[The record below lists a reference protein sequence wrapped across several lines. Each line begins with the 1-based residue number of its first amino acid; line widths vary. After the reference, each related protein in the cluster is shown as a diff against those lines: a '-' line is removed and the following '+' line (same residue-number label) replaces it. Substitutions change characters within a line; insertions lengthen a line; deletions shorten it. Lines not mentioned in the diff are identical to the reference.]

1 MEGIYLGHI
10 GRLASAEN
18 CDFVL
23 DVSVISFGVVQQLIA
38 SSSLVSQLRLG
49 APPAPQ
55 AVARILCRCRRHN
68 DQRGQLEELQPTASP
83 PARHHTSTV
92 HHLLP
97 LHNPPNWGRRLPRP
111 GYAPTKPCDQALNFL
126 PCLPYHQHSGTANAT
141 LRPATTL

>member
-55 AVARILCRCRRHN
+55 AVAHILCRCRRHN
-68 DQRGQLEELQPTASP
+68 DQRGQLEELYNLLHHHQQDTTHPPCIIYYLCATRLIGVDGYLDLATPLLSP
-83 PARHHTSTV
+83 A
-92 HHLLP
+92 
-97 LHNPPNWGRRLPRP
+97 
-111 GYAPTKPCDQALNFL
+111 TKP
-126 PCLPYHQHSGTANAT
+126 
-141 LRPATTL
+141 